1 MPGHDLNRNRT
12 GGKQNMQMTFCR
24 VFSVGIRGI
33 RNPGHISGG
42 NQVSESSN
50 SSAVSE
56 VLSALLSSS
65 VSSSEVRLEL
75 EVEDDDCEPVF
86 FAAFEGLS

>member
-12 GGKQNMQMTFCR
+12 SGKKEYAENLLQSLFCR
-24 VFSVGIRGI
+24 NQ
-33 RNPGHISGG
+33 RNQKSGSYKRG

>member
-1 MPGHDLNRNRT
+1 M
-12 GGKQNMQMTFCR
+12 
-24 VFSVGIRGI
+24 
-33 RNPGHISGG
+33 
-42 NQVSESSN
+42 SESSN

-65 VSSSEVRLEL
+65 GSSSEARLEL
-75 EVEDDDCEPVF
+75 EVEDDDCDPVF